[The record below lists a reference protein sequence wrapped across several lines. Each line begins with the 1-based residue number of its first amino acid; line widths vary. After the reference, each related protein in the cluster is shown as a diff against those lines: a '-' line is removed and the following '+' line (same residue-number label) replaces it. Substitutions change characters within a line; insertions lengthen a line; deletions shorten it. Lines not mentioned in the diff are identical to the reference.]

1 MSDPLVRAL
10 QELLGPQRV
19 LATRGELLVYECDG
33 LTQFKSAP
41 RCAVLPHSTEDVQAI
56 LHLLHRERTP
66 FVARGAGTGL
76 SGGAIAQRDAVLIE
90 LSRMKQ
96 ILEIDPVDRIARVE
110 VGVVNAELS
119 KAVKPYGL
127 FYAPDPSSQT
137 ACTLGGNAAENSG
150 GPHCLKYGN
159 TTRHMLALE
168 VVLPDGTRETLGD
181 PFAGSAGYDLRGL
194 FIGSEGTL
202 GIATEITVRL
212 CPQPESVVTLLAAFE
227 TLDAACRAVSDL
239 IARGVQASA
248 IEILDQRTID
258 AVESSVFR
266 AGYPRNAGAVLLVEL
281 DGPAI
286 ETAEDAE
293 RVEAI
298 ARANHAILLQR
309 AADEEQRM
317 KLWKGRKGAFG
328 AMGRVAPDLYVQDA
342 VVPRTRLPEVVRGI
356 GEICDK
362 YRLRLAN
369 VFHAGEGN
377 LHPNIAY
384 DGTRAEEVER
394 VHEAG
399 REIFELCISV
409 GGSLSGEHG
418 IGLEKREF
426 MHLLYSPEDLA
437 TFCRVREAFDPLRLA
452 NPEKVLPVHAC
463 LELRSALPSGERG
476 TR

>member
-1 MSDPLVRAL
+1 M
-10 QELLGPQRV
+10 
-19 LATRGELLVYECDG
+19 VYECDG

-41 RCAVLPHSTEDVQAI
+41 RCAVLPSSTEDVQAI
-56 LHLLHRERTP
+56 LHLLHRERVP

-76 SGGAIAQRDAVLIE
+76 SGGAVARSEAVLIE
-90 LSRMKQ
+90 LSRLKR
-96 ILEIDPVDRIARVE
+96 ILEIDAVDRFARVE

-119 KAVKPYGL
+119 KAVKPLGL

-159 TTRHMLALE
+159 TTRHVLALE
-168 VVLPDGTRETLGD
+168 VVLPDGTRETLG
-181 PFAGSAGYDLRGL
+181 SAFGGHSGYDLRGV

-202 GIATEITVRL
+202 GIATEMTVRL
-212 CPQPESVVTLLAAFE
+212 CAEPESVITLLAAFA
-227 TLDAACRAVSDL
+227 TLDEACRAVSDL

-258 AVESSVFR
+258 AVEASVFR
-266 AGYPRNAGAVLLVEL
+266 AGYPRDAGAVLLVEL
-281 DGPAI
+281 DGPAV
-286 ETAEDAE
+286 ETAEDAS
-293 RVEAI
+293 RVEEI
-298 ARANHAILLQR
+298 ARERSAILLQR
-309 AADEEQRM
+309 AADAEQRL

-362 YRLRLAN
+362 YGLRLAN

-384 DGTRAEEVER
+384 DGTRAEEVEK

-399 REIFELCISV
+399 REIFELCVSV

-418 IGLEKREF
+418 IGLEKRDF
-426 MHLLYSPEDLA
+426 LPLVYSPQDMA
-437 TFCRVREAFDPLRLA
+437 TFCRVRDAFDPERLA
-452 NPEKVLPVHAC
+452 NPDKILPVHAC
-463 LELRSALPSGERG
+463 LELRAARPKSARG
-476 TR
+476 SR